1 LHCDP
6 PRGRIDKAANRWC
19 DSSAASWVTLI
30 RRSAPGRAKAVVRSP
45 GRAVRRL
52 QRPFGIAA
60 DGVFATFRVV
70 RRFQRAHGTPE
81 WLTLSPLASC
91 SR

>member
-1 LHCDP
+1 
-6 PRGRIDKAANRWC
+6 
-19 DSSAASWVTLI
+19 
-30 RRSAPGRAKAVVRSP
+30 VVRSP

-60 DGVFATFRVV
+60 DGVFAAFRVV
-70 RRFQRAHGTPE
+70 RLFQRAHGTPE

>member
-1 LHCDP
+1 
-6 PRGRIDKAANRWC
+6 
-19 DSSAASWVTLI
+19 
-30 RRSAPGRAKAVVRSP
+30 VVRSP

>member
-1 LHCDP
+1 MC
-6 PRGRIDKAANRWC
+6 
-19 DSSAASWVTLI
+19 
-30 RRSAPGRAKAVVRSP
+30 SP
-45 GRAVRRL
+45 GGAVRRL

-60 DGVFATFRVV
+60 DGVFATFRDV

-81 WLTLSPLASC
+81 RLTLSPLASR